1 MGCVNTFGNKVQLKE
16 KKTTK
21 KKTCDRVFPMLGVD
35 FPAQH
40 DHPVLTPYC
49 EQHAAMFFPELLMC
63 YSLLVY
69 L

>member
-1 MGCVNTFGNKVQLKE
+1 MRFIKRRPAS
-16 KKTTK
+16 
-21 KKTCDRVFPMLGVD
+21 CDCVFPMLCVD

-40 DHPVLTPYC
+40 DHPVLTLYC
-49 EQHAAMFFPELLMC
+49 EQHAAMFFPELLMY